1 VKLDHREKLAAQK
14 LAEVVDNATELGNND
29 KAIDLPSLMPRVV
42 DNEMD
47 GKMM

>member
-1 VKLDHREKLAAQK
+1 MKLDHREKLAAQK
-14 LAEVVDNATELGNND
+14 LAEVVDNAAEVET
-29 KAIDLPSLMPRVV
+29 IDLPSLMPRVV